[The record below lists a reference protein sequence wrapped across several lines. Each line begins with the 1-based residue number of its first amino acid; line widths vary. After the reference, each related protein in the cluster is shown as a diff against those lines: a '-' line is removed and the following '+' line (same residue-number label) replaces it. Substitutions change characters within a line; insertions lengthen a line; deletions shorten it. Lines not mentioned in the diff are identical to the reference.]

1 MHEEQVETS
10 RQTSQIQDASEQ
22 PTGRCLRASIGVE
35 RVRDGSCSVM
45 NSGICELTVE
55 DKTVDIKRV
64 KTTVQNLPVG
74 HVVVTIYRNAD

>member
-1 MHEEQVETS
+1 MHEERVETS
-10 RQTSQIQDASEQ
+10 RQTSQIQGASEE
-22 PTGRCLRASIGVE
+22 PTGRCLRASVGVE

-45 NSGICELTVE
+45 KPGICEKTVD